1 VEWLSTQAPH
11 CEECRATTL
20 NGEPWSESRCEKCR
34 VDLLE
39 ENHAAGTIYI
49 MCRNQVITAG
59 MGEVADINLQTIKTV
74 MDLYGVKNQRE
85 CLEKVSKTYRHFL
98 SQRRNEKN

>member
-1 VEWLSTQAPH
+1 M
-11 CEECRATTL
+11 

-39 ENHAAGTIYI
+39 ENQDAGTIYI

-59 MGEVADINLQTIKTV
+59 MGEIIDINLQTVKAV

-85 CLEKVSKTYRHFL
+85 CMEKVTKTFRHFL
-98 SQRRNEKN
+98 SQRRNEQN